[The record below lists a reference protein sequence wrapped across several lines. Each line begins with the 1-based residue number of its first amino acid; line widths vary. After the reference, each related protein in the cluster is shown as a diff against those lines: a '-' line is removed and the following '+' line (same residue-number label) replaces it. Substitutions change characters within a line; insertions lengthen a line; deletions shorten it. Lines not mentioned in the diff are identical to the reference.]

1 MVPHP
6 RSFLLVFLLWSIID
20 MDWILW
26 FFVAGF
32 LSLWLLMFV
41 FAALILM
48 AAREGYEDHNGFHY
62 GTPPEN
68 NKDSF

>member
-1 MVPHP
+1 
-6 RSFLLVFLLWSIID
+6 

-41 FAALILM
+41 FATLILM

-62 GTPPEN
+62 GAPPEN